1 MKKKKGYSIFS
12 SILISS
18 NKKDIL
24 DSITLPRWKKKKEIL
39 DSVILS
45 FVLILITFNDERK
58 IRDILFSSILI
69 SFAHLYRVFF
79 QLICHNSNIFYN
91 GKKYPLL
98 FSYDERKILWRS
110 LLSYYGK
117 GIFLILSIC
126 YIFCKKERESLD
138 SNIFYSF

>member
-1 MKKKKGYSIFS
+1 M
-12 SILISS
+12 
-18 NKKDIL
+18 
-24 DSITLPRWKKKKEIL
+24 
-39 DSVILS
+39 ILS

-69 SFAHLYRVFF
+69 SFALDHLYRVFF

-91 GKKYPLL
+91 GKKVPSTILL
-98 FSYDERKILWRS
+98 CERKILS

-126 YIFCKKERESLD
+126 YGIFCKKERESLD

>member
-24 DSITLPRWKKKKEIL
+24 DSITLPRWKKKDIL

-69 SFAHLYRVFF
+69 FFAHLYRVFF

-91 GKKYPLL
+91 GKKVPSTIL
-98 FSYDERKILWRS
+98 LWRKRDT
-110 LLSYYGK
+110 LT
-117 GIFLILSIC
+117 LSI
-126 YIFCKKERESLD
+126 ILLWQRNILD
-138 SNIFYSF
+138 SFHLLWYLLQKRKRKPRF